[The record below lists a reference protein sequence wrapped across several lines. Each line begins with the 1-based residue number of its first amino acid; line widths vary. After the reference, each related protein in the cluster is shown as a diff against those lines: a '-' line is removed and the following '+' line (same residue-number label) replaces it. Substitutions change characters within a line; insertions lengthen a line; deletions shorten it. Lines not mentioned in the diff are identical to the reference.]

1 MTQHVYSYEEIL
13 FQNEQ
18 LQATILKLDK
28 ENQDLKLLLKR
39 FGDSEKKAKDLATQV
54 ENLEKEKNLLI
65 EEKYGLEKSKQDI
78 IARKDLDFSA
88 EVSRLKHEI
97 DVLQEKVKNHSN
109 LDKVKSVF
117 ENDVTLLK
125 KELVMIREIFNK
137 QMEDKERTHDMEYD
151 QLNNEMLARIN
162 NTKQNIKQINLEHL
176 DVNTKLTLLQNHQL
190 LIELEYQSQQIQD
203 LIQKK
208 EALERRIFE
217 LEKDLEIHKEVENIL
232 AVKNK
237 KVSNTLKNVVSLV
250 ESKGN
255 TKTEFAK
262 LNGIFE
268 KLNENKEDKFD
279 INTGFSSSSK
289 QSGSNTNNLNLNRSA
304 KNFEETALVFKLEA
318 KIKNLEKIIYKK
330 RLDYDTLKQ
339 NFDNI
344 MKDLTKYTLKS
355 KDILKI
361 FETELESIVKSG
373 EVKNTEEVYINVDDI
388 KNLNYDNLNANQKYS
403 LLVMLIRY
411 LLEQFGIEEH
421 LEKDCFLNN
430 VKKKTFELKLY
441 NANNSIQHQMQ
452 NKVSKSNN
460 LKNSYQKVLGSNST
474 VIRKQ
479 LFNEILPSLGD
490 NRFSL
495 NKKYSVLKSIN

>member
-1 MTQHVYSYEEIL
+1 MTQHKMSYDEIL

-28 ENQDLKLLLKR
+28 ENQDFKLLIKR
-39 FGDSEKKAKDLATQV
+39 MGDSEKKVKDLSAQV
-54 ENLEKEKNLLI
+54 EILERDKNLLI
-65 EEKYGLEKSKQDI
+65 EEKNNIEKSKHDI
-78 IARKDLDFSA
+78 IMRKDLDFSA

-255 TKTEFAK
+255 SKTELSK
-262 LNGIFE
+262 LNGIFD
-268 KLNENKEDKFD
+268 KLNENKTDKID

-289 QSGSNTNNLNLNRSA
+289 QSGNNTNNLNLNRSA
-304 KNFEETALVFKLEA
+304 KNFEETSLVFKLEA

-344 MKDLTKYTLKS
+344 MKDLMKYTVKS
-355 KDILKI
+355 KDILKL
-361 FETELESIVKSG
+361 FETELEAIVKSG
-373 EVKNTEEVYINVDDI
+373 EVNNTDEVYINVDDI
-388 KNLNYDNLNANQKYS
+388 KNLEYENLNHDQKYS
-403 LLVMLIRY
+403 LLVLLIRY
-411 LLEQFGIEEH
+411 LIDQFGIEEH

-441 NANNSIQHQMQ
+441 NANNNVLNQMQ
-452 NKVSKSNN
+452 KNSSKSNN
-460 LKNSYQKVLGSNST
+460 LKNSFKKVLSSNST
-474 VIRKQ
+474 VVRRQMFI
-479 LFNEILPSLGD
+479 EILPQLGD

-495 NKKYSVLKSIN
+495 NKKFSVLKQ